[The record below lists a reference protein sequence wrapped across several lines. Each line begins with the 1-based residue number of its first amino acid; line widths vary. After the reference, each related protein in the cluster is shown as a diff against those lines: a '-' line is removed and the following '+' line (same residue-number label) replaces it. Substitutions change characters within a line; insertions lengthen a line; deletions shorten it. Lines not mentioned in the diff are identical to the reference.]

1 MNKKYLLL
9 PLALVLAA
17 AAIYLVVRTKKED
30 FEEGGKVE
38 KKRYIKSV
46 YASGYV
52 DSVNK
57 VLIRPEVSG
66 YIERIYVEEG
76 DAVSKGQVIAV
87 IRNDK
92 LKEELKE
99 IEAKK
104 KLVQERMAPSSDYIQ
119 ALQDE
124 VEIWKLNTEIE
135 RKNFKRREELF
146 KKGII
151 SRETYDQARQ
161 SLEVA
166 ERNYT
171 RAQAQLNDA
180 VSSLNSEFTSLT
192 AAENAVKREME
203 KHQIKSPVDGRVLRK
218 FAEEGD
224 YVNSV
229 MRDDDLFS
237 VGDPNDLETD
247 LLVDEEYVPLI
258 KVGQKVLVT
267 TDAYPDKVFEGKVT
281 VIEREADRTSRTVKV
296 KADVDYP
303 ENIPVGIT
311 IEANIIIEDK
321 EGLFISK
328 DAYKNGSGSV
338 SVVRDGKTLR
348 IPVKSGFK
356 NEEYIEITDSVNED
370 EEIAP
375 H

>member
-17 AAIYLVVRTKKED
+17 AAIYLVMRTKSED
-30 FEEGGKVE
+30 ADEGGKVE

-66 YIERIYVEEG
+66 YIERIFVEEG
-76 DAVSKGQVIAV
+76 DAVTKGQVIAV

-119 ALQDE
+119 ALKDE

-135 RKNFKRREELF
+135 RKNFERREELF
-146 KKGII
+146 GKGII
-151 SRETYDQARQ
+151 SRETYDQAQQ

-166 ERNYT
+166 KRNYT
-171 RAQAQLNDA
+171 KAQAELNDA
-180 VSSLNSEFTSLT
+180 TSSLDSEFNSLS
-192 AAENAVKREME
+192 AAEDAVKREME

-247 LLVDEEYVPLI
+247 ILVDEEYVPLV

-267 TDAYPDKVFEGKVT
+267 TDAYPDKVFEGNVT

-303 ENIPVGIT
+303 GNIPVGIT

-328 DAYKNGSGSV
+328 DAYKNGSV

-348 IPVKSGFK
+348 IPVKSGFQ
-356 NEEYIEITDSVNED
+356 NEEYIEITDGVDED

>member
-9 PLALVLAA
+9 PLVLVLAA
-17 AAIYLVVRTKKED
+17 AAIYLFIRTNKED
-30 FEEGGKVE
+30 SEEGGKVE

-76 DAVSKGQVIAV
+76 DTVTKGQVIAV

-104 KLVQERMAPSSDYIQ
+104 KLVQERMAPSSDYIR
-119 ALQDE
+119 ALKDE

-135 RKNFKRREELF
+135 RKNFERREELF
-146 KKGII
+146 KKGIV
-151 SRETYDQARQ
+151 SRETYDQSQ
-161 SLEVA
+161 KSLEVA
-166 ERNYT
+166 KRNYT
-171 RAQAQLNDA
+171 RAQAELNDA
-180 VSSLNSEFTSLT
+180 TSSLDSEFNSLS
-192 AAENAVKREME
+192 AAEDAVKREME

-237 VGDPNDLETD
+237 IGDPNDLETD

-267 TDAYPDKVFEGKVT
+267 TDAYPDKVFEGKIT
-281 VIEREADRTSRTVKV
+281 VIDREADRATRTVKV
-296 KADVDYP
+296 EADVDYP
-303 ENIPVGIT
+303 DNIPVGIT
-311 IEANIIIEDK
+311 IEANIIVEDK

-328 DAYKNGSGSV
+328 DAYKNGSV

-356 NEEYIEITDSVNED
+356 NEEYIEITDGVHED